1 MNNLKRC
8 PWCGNDKLYVKY
20 HDEEWG
26 VPLKD
31 DRKLFELLAL
41 ESFQAGL
48 SWITILRKRESFRE
62 AFDFFDPEIIVRYNS
77 NKINEL
83 LINDK
88 IIRNRLK
95 IESVISNA
103 LLYLR
108 IIGKYSSF
116 SNYIWKFTDGKT
128 IQNNFISISQI
139 PARTELSDLMSK
151 EMKKYGFRF
160 FGSTICYAFMQ
171 SAGMV
176 NDHLV
181 NCFRHAQLANPK

>member
-1 MNNLKRC
+1 MTNLERC
-8 PWCGNDKLYVKY
+8 PWCGNDELYVKY

-48 SWITILRKRESFRE
+48 SWITILRKRESFRK
-62 AFDFFDPEIIVRYNS
+62 AFDFFDPEIIVRYNE

-83 LINDK
+83 LMDDK

-103 LLYLR
+103 ELYLR
-108 IIGKYSSF
+108 IINKYTSF
-116 SNYIWKFTDGKT
+116 GNYIWKFTDGKT
-128 IQNNFISISQI
+128 IQNNFTAISQI

-151 EMKKYGFRF
+151 EMKKDGFRF